1 MQRHEIIKTIGESY
15 LISNIENGEFSYP
28 KQLKQIGLKINP
40 ELVKSIDGT
49 THEKIDLRFVNGNI
63 SVLVETKD
71 NYDKYNKE
79 SLYGQVQAY
88 VNYEKVLTGN
98 KIIVIIAN
106 TVDDRIRVWWG
117 TDLVV
122 DDSHQLKNQ
131 YALKSFSEYADLYSN
146 AVNDKEQVIKN
157 TYALNEMLHKHGIG
171 EKLRSQ
177 LVGTCLLAL
186 KYDVKF
192 EGLST
197 KQIVGGIEEIIS
209 NLLNKD
215 LKRAEKLA
223 ILKTKVLENQDVSGL
238 KKEEIQ
244 EILRYIKDNIT
255 PYVDDKNKLGQDI
268 LNLFFTTFNK
278 YVGKTDKN
286 QAFTPDHIVHLMC
299 QAVGVN
305 RHSKVLDPC
314 CGSGAFL
321 VRAMTDAMDDCATN
335 DEKELVKKNNIF
347 GIEFEETAFGLA
359 TTNMLIHGDGNSNVK
374 QGSCFE
380 LKSFIEDSGINVVLM
395 NPPYNAQRKHCL
407 PSYVKSW
414 SKDTKQDPSQGFHF
428 VYHIASLVKTGKL
441 AVLLPMQCAIGS
453 SKEIKKYKE
462 LMLKEHTLDAVFSL
476 PADIF
481 HPGANAS
488 SCCMIFT
495 LGQRHEASHQ
505 DTFFG
510 YFKDDGFIKKKNLG
524 RVERTK
530 PFSTEGVWAD
540 IESGWLDLYRKR
552 IAKSSVSVT
561 KKVSANDEWLAEA
574 FIETDFS
581 TLTTKHFENAVRDYA
596 SFNIKMGTLDEK
608 KIKITKKKKLSLNVN
623 NWHKF
628 TVAELFSIEQT
639 KGTTTDELLEGDEIA
654 YIAAK
659 KDSNGL
665 EMMCKKKGNDSFISK
680 GNCLVFIQL
689 GQGSAGYVTY
699 QDNEFIGMNG
709 KTSCGYNSNL
719 NKYSGVFL
727 TAILDLERPKFSFGR
742 SWTGDR
748 LTGTT
753 IKLPAIQ
760 ELDSMG
766 QLVYAR
772 DKNGNII
779 NDQNG
784 NPIVNMIP
792 DWQFMENYTKSLPYS
807 DLI

>member
-1 MQRHEIIKTIGESY
+1 MQRHDIIKTIGESY
-15 LISNIENGEFSYP
+15 LVSNIENGEFSYP
-28 KQLKQIGLKINP
+28 KALKEVGKKIDP
-40 ELVKSIDGT
+40 TLVKSADGT
-49 THEKIDLRFVNGNI
+49 THEKLDLRFVSGNI

-71 NYDKYNKE
+71 NYDKYNKVT
-79 SLYGQVQAY
+79 LCGQIQAY
-88 VNYEKVLTGN
+88 VNYEKILTGN
-98 KIIVIIAN
+98 KVVVILAN

-131 YALKSFSEYADLYSN
+131 YTLKSFEEYADLYSS
-146 AVNDKEQVIKN
+146 AVNDKEQVTKN
-157 TYALNEMLHKHGIG
+157 TYALNEMLHKHGIS
-171 EKLRSQ
+171 EKIRSQ

-223 ILKTKVLENQDVSGL
+223 ILKTKVLDNQDVSGL
-238 KKEEIQ
+238 KKEEFQ
-244 EILRYIKDNIT
+244 EILRHIRDNIM
-255 PYVDDKNKLGQDI
+255 PFVNEKNKLGQDI

-278 YVGKTDKN
+278 YVGKADKN
-286 QAFTPDHIVHLMC
+286 QAFTPDHIVHFMC
-299 QAVGVN
+299 QVVGVN

-321 VRAMTDAMDDCATN
+321 VRAMTDAMDDCATSE
-335 DEKELVKKNNIF
+335 EKETVKRKNIF

-374 QGSCFE
+374 QGSCFD
-380 LKSFIEDSGINVVLM
+380 LKSFIEESGINVVLM

-407 PSYVKSW
+407 GSYVKNW

-428 VYHIASLVKTGKL
+428 VHYIASLVKTGKL

-453 SKEIKKYKE
+453 SKEVKKYKE
-462 LMLKEHTLDAVFSL
+462 MMLKDHTLDAVFSL
-476 PADIF
+476 PPDIF

-488 SCCMIFT
+488 ACCMVFT
-495 LGQRHEASHQ
+495 LGQRHNSSHQ

-510 YFKDDGFIKKKNLG
+510 YFKDDGFVKRKNLG

-530 PFSTEGVWAD
+530 PSSTEGVWAD

-552 IAKSSVSVT
+552 IAKPSLSIT
-561 KKVSANDEWLAEA
+561 KKVTANDEWLAEA
-574 FIETDFS
+574 YIETDYS
-581 TLTTKHFENAVRDYA
+581 ALTKKDFENAVKEYA
-596 SFNIKMGTLDEK
+596 SFNIKIGALDEG
-608 KIKITKKKKLSLNVN
+608 KIKHTTKKTLALNISQWSHFSVG
-623 NWHKF
+623 
-628 TVAELFSIEQT
+628 ELFRIEPT

-665 EMMCKKKGNDSFISK
+665 ELMCKKKGNEAFVSK

-699 QDNEFIGMNG
+699 QEKDFIGMSG
-709 KTSCGYNSNL
+709 KTSCGYNDNM
-719 NKYSGVFL
+719 NKYNGAFL

-760 ELDSMG
+760 EVDSKG
-766 QLVYAR
+766 QVVYVK
-772 DKNGNII
+772 DVSGNVIK
-779 NDQNG
+779 DTKG
-784 NPIVNMIP
+784 NPVIKMIP
-792 DWQFMENYTKSLPYS
+792 DWRFMEDYIKSIPYS
-807 DLI
+807 DLM